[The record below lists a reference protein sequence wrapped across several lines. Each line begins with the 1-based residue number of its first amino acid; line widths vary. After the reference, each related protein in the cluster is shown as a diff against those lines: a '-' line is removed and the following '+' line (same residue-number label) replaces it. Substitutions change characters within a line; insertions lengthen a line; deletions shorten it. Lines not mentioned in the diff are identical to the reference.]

1 MSDLQDVPTARQP
14 HREASTMV
22 HKLRREAGTMARKVF
37 AFLKGPK
44 TEHQES
50 TKRAPR
56 EHQESPR
63 TNQNYPKKTQ
73 DHLKIAQDNP
83 KMSS

>member
-1 MSDLQDVPTARQP
+1 
-14 HREASTMV
+14 MV
-22 HKLRREAGTMARKVF
+22 HKLRREAGTMARTVF

-56 EHQESPR
+56 EPKNEPKLPKEDPGSPQDR
-63 TNQNYPKKTQ
+63 PRQPQDVLMIDGLSDPRSCPKAVWGYWTTV
-73 DHLKIAQDNP
+73 
-83 KMSS
+83 